1 MGESLLGGGPVR
13 RVATAGGGERQGN
26 GLSTT
31 TQFGKNNSGGVGGV
45 GTGYWGQF
53 CPRRAKAIATSES
66 VKWHAAVSASG
77 GKQ

>member
-1 MGESLLGGGPVR
+1 MR

-31 TQFGKNNSGGVGGV
+31 TQFGKNSSGGVGGV

-53 CPRRAKAIATSES
+53 CPRRAKAIAAAES
-66 VKWHAAVSASG
+66 VQWHAAAAASAG
-77 GKQ
+77 EK